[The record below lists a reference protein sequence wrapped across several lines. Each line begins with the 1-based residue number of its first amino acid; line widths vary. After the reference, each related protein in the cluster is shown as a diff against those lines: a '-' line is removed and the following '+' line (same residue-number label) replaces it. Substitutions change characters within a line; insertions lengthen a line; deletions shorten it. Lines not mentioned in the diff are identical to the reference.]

1 MAEVGADLGRRERQ
15 GAVNLGGEALV
26 LQSGDLRPRESRA
39 RPGGG
44 GGGGAGRS
52 PTSHQCL
59 SCGRLLCFFP
69 RRRKYYEGYSKN
81 TQTRWQGI
89 PRESRFRYFLAQT
102 APWLKLGCQWSG
114 QASGG
119 PAE

>member
-44 GGGGAGRS
+44 GSREKPDFTPMPVMRAS
-52 PTSHQCL
+52 VV
-59 SCGRLLCFFP
+59 FFS
-69 RRRKYYEGYSKN
+69 SK
-81 TQTRWQGI
+81 TQI
-89 PRESRFRYFLAQT
+89 L
-102 APWLKLGCQWSG
+102 
-114 QASGG
+114 
-119 PAE
+119 